1 MAYFAHIGGFVFG
14 LLAIKLFAD
23 ERKRRAQIDRRGR
36 AGRTIVLG
44 VALLFIAV
52 LAFLT
57 LFVLLRD
64 RTRRARRSLTGDP
77 RPDLFG
83 VIGALATPPDD
94 R

>member
-1 MAYFAHIGGFVFG
+1 MT
-14 LLAIKLFAD
+14 
-23 ERKRRAQIDRRGR
+23 
-36 AGRTIVLG
+36 RTIVLG

-57 LFVLLRD
+57 LFVLFW
-64 RTRRARRSLTGDP
+64 TG
-77 RPDLFG
+77 PDLLVVLSLVILALLAFG